1 MTFAATLFA
10 GFVLLWALG
19 GVAPAENLQSK
30 LHRGQARLD
39 QLQQRSGAVAASIEQ
54 QNSEIDALI
63 GQVAALASRRAEAQ
77 QQLAA
82 KQAELD
88 RATAALERQRKHL
101 EVVRAQLR
109 RALKVLRKWLV
120 TVYVSG
126 NPDVLSV
133 IANSAS
139 WSDVV
144 SQSEYLGQIKDY
156 EGTVVERVQEI
167 RNQTKAA
174 VKRLAVTREQISQA
188 RDAIAAEED
197 QLAGMEATLQARHSQ
212 LVAAQSAR
220 QQALDGLQG
229 RAAALRDNLSSVS
242 DQLAQRQAARQQAE
256 AEAAAP
262 APSAPAPAP
271 APASVPGES
280 ATLLPNGQAAAP
292 ASAPAAVKAVIAAA
306 NSIATTPYV
315 WGGGHGSFS
324 SSGYDCSGAVSFA
337 LNGGGFLSSPL
348 DSTGLETWGVPGAG
362 SWITVYANSGHAFAV
377 IAGLRW
383 DTSGDVSGH
392 RAPLAHR
399 HGLDRRLHRPPP
411 KRLLSASRASRS
423 SGRISR

>member
-1 MTFAATLFA
+1 MKTVSTRQRSRRGRRLPVTLAATVFAAL
-10 GFVLLWALG
+10 VLLQSFG
-19 GVAPAENLQSK
+19 GSAPAENLQRK
-30 LHRGQARLD
+30 LDRGQVTLD
-39 QLQQRSGAVAASIEQ
+39 NVAQKREGLAASIDQ

-63 GQVAALASRRAEAQ
+63 GEVAALQGQRAQVEGE
-77 QQLAA
+77 LAA

-88 RATAALERQRKHL
+88 RATAALRRQRDHL
-101 EVVRAQLR
+101 EAVRAQLR
-109 RALKVLRKWLV
+109 RALGVLRKWLV

-156 EGTVVERVQEI
+156 EGSVVERVQEI
-167 RNQTKAA
+167 RDETKAA
-174 VKRLAVTREQISQA
+174 VRRLTATREQISEA
-188 RDAIAAEED
+188 RDAIAAQQQ
-197 QLAGMEATLQARHSQ
+197 QLASAEASLQARHAQ
-212 LVAAQSAR
+212 LVAAQGAR
-220 QQALDGLQG
+220 QQALNSLEG
-229 RAAALRDNLSSVS
+229 RASALRSNLSSIS
-242 DQLAQRQAARQQAE
+242 AQVAAQQARS
-256 AEAAAP
+256 ASPSPTPSP
-262 APSAPAPAP
+262 ATPAPAP
-271 APASVPGES
+271 VSVPGET

-292 ASAPAAVKAVIAAA
+292 ESAPEAVKAAIAAA
-306 NSIATTPYV
+306 NSIATTPYI

-362 SWITVYANSGHAFAV
+362 SWITVYANSGHTFAV

-383 DTSGDVSGH
+383 DTSGDISGTGPRWH
-392 RAPLAHR
+392 SDMASTAGMIAR
-399 HGLDRRLHRPPP
+399 HP
-411 KRLLSASRASRS
+411 
-423 SGRISR
+423 SGY